1 MSSKSQCPPVGK
13 RLLTG
18 GITLN
23 KSSFSATHLPVK
35 LRMQSLT
42 YDCEALVDSRA
53 EGNFLDMGLAH
64 SLKIP
69 MVALSQPISVVAL
82 NGQ

>member
-1 MSSKSQCPPVGK
+1 MQGEGTVLALWSCRSHRSAMSSKSQCLPVGK

-23 KSSFSATHLPVK
+23 KSSFSATHLLLK

-42 YDCEALVDSRA
+42 YDCEA
-53 EGNFLDMGLAH
+53 
-64 SLKIP
+64 
-69 MVALSQPISVVAL
+69 SVTRERRVIF
-82 NGQ
+82 